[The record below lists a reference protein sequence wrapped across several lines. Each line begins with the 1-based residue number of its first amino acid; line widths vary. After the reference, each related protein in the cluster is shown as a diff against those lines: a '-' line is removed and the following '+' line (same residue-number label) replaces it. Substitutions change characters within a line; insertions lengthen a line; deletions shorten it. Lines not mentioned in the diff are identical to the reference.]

1 MPIPDSFIDEL
12 VARSDIVD
20 TVSSYVPLTKKGG
33 NYWGLC
39 PFHNEKTPSFSVS
52 ADKQIYHCFGCGK
65 GGGVISFVM
74 EMETASF
81 PDAVR
86 LLAQRAGM
94 EMPEELNN
102 AGESRRKER
111 LLQLNREAAR
121 YFYANLAL
129 PQAKIGVEYLNR
141 RGLSRRTVM
150 NFGLGYALDSWD
162 GLIAAMTARGYS
174 KGELLE
180 AGLVVKNTNGRIYD
194 RFRNRVMF
202 PIIDVRGNVIGFGGR
217 VLDDSTPK
225 YLNSP
230 DTPVYNKSRNLFALN
245 IAKKSKRGQ
254 IILTEG
260 YMDTISLHQAGF
272 DCAVASLG
280 TSLTQEHAQ
289 LLSRY
294 TKEVIIA
301 YDGDGAGVKAA
312 QRAISIFEKTG
323 LTVKVLQVRGAKDP
337 DEFLKKYGPEAFERL
352 MSESENQVE
361 YRLLQV
367 QKKYDL
373 SADDQKV
380 SYLKEAAEL
389 VASLSSPV
397 EREVYGRKAAA
408 AADFSPDA
416 MAQEVER
423 ARKRRNWKVKKQEE
437 RRELTPAVQRQP
449 QNRSFKYTDMRSAM
463 AEEGV
468 LRLMLLDPALFRRAE
483 ALTPEDFSSPLL
495 GKVFRLLR
503 QRWRDGKELQAAAL
517 AGALEPEEMSHL
529 AALLQK
535 PESLSNG
542 EQALRDYIRIIQME
556 RVKREGAEGQDL
568 LLAYRE
574 KKGMEDRKV

>member
-12 VARSDIVD
+12 VARNDIVD
-20 TVSSYVPLTKKGG
+20 TVSSYVALTKKGS

-52 ADKQIYHCFGCGK
+52 ASKQIYHCFGCGK

-74 EMETASF
+74 EQENLAF

-86 LLAQRAGM
+86 LLAQRAGL
-94 EMPEELNN
+94 EMPEELQN
-102 AGESRRKER
+102 AGDGKRRER

-121 YFYANLAL
+121 YFHANLSQPEAR
-129 PQAKIGVEYLNR
+129 AGVDYLNH
-141 RGLSRRTVM
+141 RGLSRRTVT
-150 NFGLGYALDSWD
+150 NFGLGYAPDSWD
-162 GLIAAMTARGYS
+162 GLISAMSARGYT
-174 KGELLE
+174 KGDLLE
-180 AGLVVKNTNGRIYD
+180 GGLAVKNSSGRIYD
-194 RFRNRVMF
+194 RFRGRVMF
-202 PIIDVRGNVIGFGGR
+202 PIIDIRGNVIGFGGR

-254 IILTEG
+254 MILTEG

-294 TKEVIIA
+294 AKEVIIA
-301 YDGDGAGVKAA
+301 YDGDGAGVNAA
-312 QRAISIFEKTG
+312 QRAIRIFEKTG
-323 LTVKVLQVRGAKDP
+323 LQVKILQVQGAKDP
-337 DEFLKKYGPEAFERL
+337 DEFIKKYGPEAFERL
-352 MSESENQVE
+352 LTQSENHIE

-367 QKKYDL
+367 QKKYNLEED
-373 SADDQKV
+373 SQKV
-380 SYLKEAAEL
+380 AYLKEAAGL
-389 VASLSSPV
+389 VAGLTSPV
-397 EREVYGRKAAA
+397 EREVYGRKAAQAARFDA
-408 AADFSPDA
+408 AA
-416 MAQEVER
+416 MMQEVER
-423 ARKRRNWKVKKQEE
+423 TRKSQTWKARKQEE
-437 RRELTPAVQRQP
+437 RRELTPAVQSQP
-449 QNRSFKYTDMRSAM
+449 KNRAFKYENVSSAL

-468 LRLMLLDPALFRRAE
+468 LRLVLLDPTLARKAE
-483 ALTPEDFSSPLL
+483 ALKQEDFSSPLL
-495 GKVFRLLR
+495 GKIFGLLL
-503 QRWRDGKELQAAAL
+503 QRWREGKELQAAAL

-529 AALLQK
+529 ASILQK
-535 PESLSNG
+535 PESLANG
-542 EQALRDYIRIIQME
+542 EQALSDYIRKIQME
-556 RVKREGAEGQDL
+556 QVKRANANGLDP

-574 KKGMEDRKV
+574 KKAMEDRK